1 VVLGTTSA
9 FFRDPYSELVFW
21 PSGLLLRKRVVILIE
36 LITHSD
42 HSHLIMGLAAPVDS
56 DPVAAKVNDDIER
69 KESQATKD
77 SQTASEYVQVSDTII
92 VRLLI

>member
-1 VVLGTTSA
+1 
-9 FFRDPYSELVFW
+9 
-21 PSGLLLRKRVVILIE
+21 
-36 LITHSD
+36 
-42 HSHLIMGLAAPVDS
+42 MGLAAPVDS